1 MTVTNGE
8 PRKGGFAGV
17 MIVAAWLLLLGILT
31 AYFSGWLE
39 RRENPNQLVAGAT
52 SVDGVREVL
61 LEQNRWGHYV
71 VTGKINGHPVKF
83 LLDTGATNV
92 SVPERVATKL
102 GLEAGHQQTVE
113 TANGAITTF
122 FHPARSGRSGNHS
135 TESRP
140 SPHQP
145 PHGFG
150 RGPARYELSQTSR
163 ADPTRRPL
171 DLAPIPGG
179 LSYSAGYTESDSMNV
194 YLAIRAS
201 SDHKD
206 HDRRNQ

>member
-122 FHPARSGRSGNHS
+122 FTRLDQVDLGTIQLSHVRAHINPHMDSDEVLLGMSFLRHLELIQRDGRL
-135 TESRP
+135 TLR
-140 SPHQP
+140 Q
-145 PHGFG
+145 
-150 RGPARYELSQTSR
+150 Y
-163 ADPTRRPL
+163 
-171 DLAPIPGG
+171 PGG
-179 LSYSAGYTESDSMNV
+179 
-194 YLAIRAS
+194 
-201 SDHKD
+201 
-206 HDRRNQ
+206 